1 VAAAASVRA
10 EGPVVQGTM
19 PEDLMPALGPLLKE
33 AVERSPSTITASI
46 ALAQAE
52 AAHYQ
57 ESSALWPHVSGTVD
71 YQVSQESVSVG
82 SPSRSSGLFY
92 SVGVNQ
98 AIFQWNA
105 YRNQAKIG
113 ELGEK
118 VAQRQFAEAYRNLAS
133 LVRQQYMALIGK
145 KLYLRNTRFTQKTS
159 EEALAAEQARF
170 EAGSASEADVQG
182 FKLALEEAKLAAD
195 RAQEDYDY
203 GKRLFTR
210 LVGIDMIRDDD
221 IAALIPHPEYSA
233 ALADTVLSGFVG
245 NGIESTF
252 QNEVYKMMV
261 KQQDLNYSIAKVIL
275 LPKFGA
281 NANIS
286 YSTATQA
293 ATNSITQVKYLAETA
308 SIAASWDI
316 FDGFSARG
324 AKLSALANRR
334 QYERIRQTYVDTTID
349 TISDMRH
356 QLGFSS
362 RAMALAEIHNALIE
376 AEVKRL
382 GDDRNLGYGSQAT
395 IDAGIVNQNATQYYM
410 AQARADYLSR
420 WTDFVSLAGIDPAIE
435 NLPERYV
442 R

>member
-1 VAAAASVRA
+1 
-10 EGPVVQGTM
+10 M
-19 PEDLMPALGPLLKE
+19 PEDLMPSLRPLLKE
-33 AVERSPSTITASI
+33 AVERSPTTITASI

-52 AAHYQ
+52 ASSYQ
-57 ESSALWPHVSGTVD
+57 ESSSLWPHVSGSAD
-71 YQVSQESVSVG
+71 YAYSRESVSVG
-82 SPSRSSGLFY
+82 PPSTSSGLFY
-92 SVGVNQ
+92 SLGVNQ

-113 ELGEK
+113 QLGEK
-118 VAQRQFAEAYRNLAS
+118 VAQRQFAEAYRNLAT
-133 LVRQQYMALIGK
+133 LVREQYMGLIGK
-145 KLYLRNTRFTQKTS
+145 KLFLRNSRFFQKTS
-159 EEALAAEQARF
+159 EEALDAEQARF
-170 EAGSASEADVQG
+170 EAGAASEADLQG
-182 FKLALEEAKLAAD
+182 FKISLEETKLAAD

-221 IAALIPHPEYSA
+221 IASVIPHPEYSA

-252 QNEVYKMMV
+252 QNEVYKMML
-261 KQQDLNYSIAKVIL
+261 KQQDLTYSIAKVTM

-281 NANIS
+281 SASFS
-286 YSTATQA
+286 YSTATSAA
-293 ATNSITQVKYLAETA
+293 ATSIEQVKYLSESA

-316 FDGFSARG
+316 FDGFSTRG
-324 AKLSALANRR
+324 AKLSALAGKR
-334 QYERIRQTYVDTTID
+334 QYERIRQTYLDTTID

-362 RAMALAEIHNALIE
+362 RAMALAELHDALIE

-382 GDDRNLGYGSQAT
+382 GEDRNLGYGSQAT
-395 IDAGIVNQNATQYYM
+395 IDAGIVNQNATQYNM
-410 AQARADYLSR
+410 DQARADYLGR
-420 WTDFVSLAGIDPAIE
+420 WTDFISLAGIDPAIE
-435 NLPERYV
+435 NLPQRYV